1 MKNKKKEKLNPINF
15 YSKKKILDKL
25 LKIFSNKID
34 EKVSEEEKQLS
45 KWLNRS
51 EEALKIEFG
60 KPDKIDFKN
69 NSRNR
74 FYVYTKEKLKIKCER
89 IFEISS
95 ANKVVGFTSKNC
107 F

>member
-1 MKNKKKEKLNPINF
+1 MKIVF
-15 YSKKKILDKL
+15 IL
-25 LKIFSNKID
+25 IFLFLSLASCQTVSNKID
-34 EKVSEEEKQLS
+34 EKVSKEEKQLS
-45 KWLNRS
+45 RWLNRS

-60 KPDKIDFKN
+60 KPDKIDFKY

-89 IFEISS
+89 IFEINP

>member
-1 MKNKKKEKLNPINF
+1 MKIVF
-15 YSKKKILDKL
+15 IL
-25 LKIFSNKID
+25 IFLFLSIASCETVSNKID

-51 EEALKIEFG
+51 EEDLKIEFG

-95 ANKVVGFTSKNC
+95 ENKVVGFTSKNC

>member
-1 MKNKKKEKLNPINF
+1 MKF
-15 YSKKKILDKL
+15 VFILIFL
-25 LKIFSNKID
+25 LISLASCQTVSNKID
-34 EKVSEEEKQLS
+34 EKVSDEEKLLS

-69 NSRNR
+69 NSSNR
-74 FYVYTKEKLKIKCER
+74 FYIYTKEKLKIKCER
-89 IFEISS
+89 IFEINS

>member
-1 MKNKKKEKLNPINF
+1 MKIVF
-15 YSKKKILDKL
+15 VI
-25 LKIFSNKID
+25 IFLFLSLASCKTVSNKID

-60 KPDKIDFKN
+60 KPDKIDFKD

-89 IFEISS
+89 IFEINPV
-95 ANKVVGFTSKNC
+95 NKVVGFTSKNC

>member
-1 MKNKKKEKLNPINF
+1 MKIVITL
-15 YSKKKILDKL
+15 
-25 LKIFSNKID
+25 IFLFLSLASCQTVSNKID

-51 EEALKIEFG
+51 EESLKIEFG
-60 KPDKIDFKN
+60 KPDKINFKN

-89 IFEISS
+89 IFEINPG
-95 ANKVVGFTSKNC
+95 NKVVGFTSKNC

>member
-1 MKNKKKEKLNPINF
+1 MKIKIIVLFLIINLT
-15 YSKKKILDKL
+15 SCQTV
-25 LKIFSNKID
+25 SNKID
-34 EKVSEEEKQLS
+34 EKVSDEEKLLS

>member
-1 MKNKKKEKLNPINF
+1 MKF
-15 YSKKKILDKL
+15 VFILIFL
-25 LKIFSNKID
+25 LISLASCQTVSNKID

-69 NSRNR
+69 NSSNR
-74 FYVYTKEKLKIKCER
+74 FYIYTKEKLKIKCER
-89 IFEISS
+89 IFEINS

>member
-1 MKNKKKEKLNPINF
+1 MKIVF
-15 YSKKKILDKL
+15 IL
-25 LKIFSNKID
+25 IFLILSLASCQTVSNKID

-89 IFEISS
+89 IFEINPG
-95 ANKVVGFTSKNC
+95 NKVVGFTSKNC

>member
-1 MKNKKKEKLNPINF
+1 MK
-15 YSKKKILDKL
+15 SILIS
-25 LKIFSNKID
+25 IFLFTIMASCQTVSNKID
-34 EKVSEEEKQLS
+34 KKVSEEEKQLS

-51 EEALKIEFG
+51 EEELKIEFG
-60 KPDKIDFKN
+60 KPDNVNFKE

-89 IFEISS
+89 IFEINNN
-95 ANKVVGFTSKNC
+95 NKVVGFTSKNC

>member
-1 MKNKKKEKLNPINF
+1 MKIIFLIFFLLIN
-15 YSKKKILDKL
+15 LTACQTV
-25 LKIFSNKID
+25 SNKID
-34 EKVSEEEKQLS
+34 EKVSEEEAQLS
-45 KWLNRS
+45 LWLNRS

-74 FYVYTKEKLKIKCER
+74 FYVYTKEKLKIKCQR

-95 ANKVVGFTSKNC
+95 ENKVVGFTSKNC

>member
-1 MKNKKKEKLNPINF
+1 MKIVF
-15 YSKKKILDKL
+15 IL
-25 LKIFSNKID
+25 IFLFLSLASCQTVSNKID
-34 EKVSEEEKQLS
+34 EKVSEEERQLS
-45 KWLNRS
+45 KWLNKS
-51 EEALKIEFG
+51 EESLKIEFG

-74 FYVYTKEKLKIKCER
+74 FYIYTKEKLKIKCER
-89 IFEISS
+89 IFEVNP

>member
-1 MKNKKKEKLNPINF
+1 MKIIFLIYFLLINLT
-15 YSKKKILDKL
+15 SCQTV
-25 LKIFSNKID
+25 SNKID

-51 EEALKIEFG
+51 EEDLKVEFG
-60 KPDKIDFKN
+60 KPDKINFKA

-74 FYVYTKEKLKIKCER
+74 FYVYIKQKLKIKCER
-89 IFEISS
+89 AFEIN
-95 ANKVVGFTSKNC
+95 ANNKVVGFTSKNC